1 MTKRAERATVEVA
14 NAGLNKSGK
23 SVIFETAGLNDKLA
37 MRTVGLKV
45 IVTYAD
51 PAYAAKHGVIGY
63 RYTVEPILAPK
74 PKKAAT

>member
-1 MTKRAERATVEVA
+1 MTKAIVEVA

-23 SVIFETAGLNDKLA
+23 STIFETAGLNDKLA
-37 MRTVGLKV
+37 MQKIGLKV

-51 PAYAAKHGVIGY
+51 PAYTAKHGVVGY